1 MKVGFSSLVCPGWD
15 LGTIVENASSM
26 GFDGVEL
33 RGLRGDFNLPGIA
46 ALSRNPDQ
54 VRTRFASANVELI
67 CLASSATLDS
77 RDRKNVAA
85 NKAEIVEFMELAAA
99 LECPFVRLFVGEVQ
113 RWDKRDV
120 AIARIAEA
128 ITSLVPVV
136 TKTGVTLLIENGG
149 DFPGSD
155 DMWFLADAVAHP
167 GIRICWNQCTAR
179 SILERATSSIPRLGA
194 KIGLVHLCDAKFD
207 DQATLTSFA
216 PLGEGDVE
224 IAREVELLR
233 GMAYDGYLVF
243 EWPKMW
249 AATLPPPETSL
260 PQAATF
266 MRGCVDARQGILSAY
281 KADKNAPQFRSAKT
295 A

>member
-15 LGTIVENASSM
+15 LATIVENASSM

-33 RGLRGDFNLPGIA
+33 RGLRGDFNLPGIP
-46 ALSRNPDQ
+46 ALSRNPDE
-54 VRTRFASANVELI
+54 VRARFATANVELM

-77 RDRKNVAA
+77 RDRKKVAA

-99 LECPFVRLFVGEVQ
+99 LKCPFVRMFVGEVQ

-128 ITSLVPVV
+128 IASLAPVV

-149 DFPGSD
+149 DFSGSD
-155 DMWFLADAVAHP
+155 DLWFIADAVSHP
-167 GIRICWNQCTAR
+167 AIQICWNQCNAR
-179 SILERATSSIPRLGA
+179 SIPERATSSIPRLAA

-207 DQATLTSFA
+207 EQATLTSFV
-216 PLGEGDVE
+216 PLGDGDVE

-266 MRGCVDARQGILSAY
+266 MRGCVDAEQGILSAY
-281 KADKNAPQFRSAKT
+281 KADKNAPKFRPAKT